1 MRTVLKRD
9 ILKMFE
15 TLHQAHLIIKNHIE
29 LKQYGA
35 AKDVLGQCQE
45 SAVSIGTAIERA
57 EGEGTVTVSYLEKYC
72 EMLYSAYEALNRDYI
87 KAGQICKRLN
97 KSLLAAENSVKQD
110 IPVRYEIVFLP
121 YKASMWDSLASVW
134 KAADEEPDCDA
145 YVIPIPYYDKNPD
158 GSFRTEH
165 YDGGAFP
172 ADVPITHY
180 NDYDFENRH
189 PDVIFIHN
197 PYDQYNCATSVHP
210 FFYSSKLKK
219 YTGKLVYIPYYIS
232 AECDSN
238 NSKAWESRK
247 GHIVTSGAIHSDM
260 VVVQSENTKKGYVN
274 VLEKELPELPRKFWE
289 QKIWGLGSPK
299 LDFVN
304 GMQRDDEKLPENW
317 KKIIYTEEKVRKKVV
332 LYNISVA
339 ISLDTEEM
347 FAKIKDTLNFFK
359 ENRDV
364 ALWWRPH
371 PLYAS
376 NLASVSADLLEEYE
390 KIVDQYKKE
399 AWGIFDEG
407 ADLDWAIAETD
418 AYYGDRS
425 SVVEL
430 YKEMEKPA
438 MIQSESVRTDRKK
451 EAEDIPVWPSAF
463 YADEENIWFTH
474 GKINVLLRYNI
485 KEDNTYVMD
494 QIPNERLFQNAG
506 YTGIYKWKNKIFLV
520 PSWAREL
527 AVYNVENKNIEKIPL
542 RYIQRYGGKSLFA
555 KAYAKGKILY
565 CIPCCYECILKIN
578 METNQVEY
586 IAIESTE
593 GMYFNDTVR
602 MGDEIAAVY
611 VNSNKILFF
620 NMETDTVSYQSL
632 GDTSWSFTSIANI
645 GKDLYLFDEQLHV
658 VMKFGGKGY
667 TEVEKF
673 CDLPHK
679 NVRMVSI
686 YPDLLL
692 LDSIEDY
699 EILILDREKKIVFQT
714 GGGKNIWNSGLHSQ
728 YYCGIEGCNQE
739 DCVPCFYYSRG
750 TYSMHR
756 FDGKGKVRQLPI
768 KLEPGE
774 LQKLTAFFE
783 RENGEADENDI
794 YTLEKWIKGM
804 GKTEAGEKR
813 LRDNCGKRILEAV
826 KKAGGTHG
834 VKSGL

>member
-219 YTGKLVYIPYYIS
+219 YTGKLVYISYYIS

-238 NSKAWESRK
+238 NSKAWEGRK

-332 LYNISVA
+332 LYNNSVA

-430 YKEMEKPA
+430 YHEVQKQVMLQNDLVKTGKEME
-438 MIQSESVRTDRKK
+438 V
-451 EAEDIPVWPSAF
+451 EDFPVWPYAF
-463 YADEENIWFTH
+463 YGKDGDVWFAH
-474 GKINVLLRYNI
+474 GKINVLMKYSMRENY
-485 KEDNTYVMD
+485 TYVMGR
-494 QIPNERLFQNAG
+494 IPGEVIFQEGG
-506 YTGIYKWKNKIFLV
+506 YAGIYKWKNKIFLL
-520 PSWAREL
+520 PCWAREI
-527 AVYNVENKNIEKIPL
+527 AVYDIAGETFEKIPL
-542 RYIQRYGGKSLFA
+542 DHIEKYSGKGLFSKIHARGRYLYGIPFWYDAVVKIDMESASIEYIEIAGMERGFVNNTAQIGNRIFA
-555 KAYAKGKILY
+555 AYSH
-565 CIPCCYECILKIN
+565 
-578 METNQVEY
+578 TNQILCLDMESDTASVE
-586 IAIESTE
+586 
-593 GMYFNDTVR
+593 
-602 MGDEIAAVY
+602 
-611 VNSNKILFF
+611 K
-620 NMETDTVSYQSL
+620 L
-632 GDTSWSFTSIANI
+632 GSEDYEYTSIGNI
-645 GKDLYLFDEQLHV
+645 NGELYLFDVAGIRIIRLYGEHYEKAEEFCKAPYESLQLS
-658 VMKFGGKGY
+658 GIPG
-667 TEVEKF
+667 
-673 CDLPHK
+673 
-679 NVRMVSI
+679 
-686 YPDLLL
+686 DLLL
-692 LDSIEDY
+692 IDSIEED
-699 EILILDREKKIVFQT
+699 EMLVMNRDGDIVETAGSHQREDKQKEKA
-714 GGGKNIWNSGLHSQ
+714 GRSSLLSL
-728 YYCGIEGCNQE
+728 YYCGNGNDAVEEGDVFLYSSWGTGIMYQFVNGRLKNQFTMDLKKHEYDRLKNIISCAGGQETIETNL
-739 DCVPCFYYSRG
+739 YSLK
-750 TYSMHR
+750 
-756 FDGKGKVRQLPI
+756 DWK
-768 KLEPGE
+768 EN
-774 LQKLTAFFE
+774 LQKETSFSREAAFGCG
-783 RENGEADENDI
+783 RKILQTVKEN
-794 YTLEKWIKGM
+794 L
-804 GKTEAGEKR
+804 
-813 LRDNCGKRILEAV
+813 
-826 KKAGGTHG
+826 
-834 VKSGL
+834 